1 MQKLTLKLDCSVFYD
16 EDLNKYLTSL
26 KGVNLVKIDKN
37 NFAIY
42 IEYNSNIISLKILK
56 YEILYCLNLLR
67 IPSIIGFDK
76 HSTCM
81 ISKKKIVIKDLCC
94 EYCLK
99 GMMEDLLEIEGITS
113 AYTDFDYTNKKGVNI
128 YITYDENLIT
138 NNSLEE
144 IERKFNNK

>member
-1 MQKLTLKLDCSVFYD
+1 MEKLSLKLDCSVLYD

-26 KGVNLVKIDKN
+26 KGVNLVRIDRN
-37 NFAIY
+37 NFDIY
-42 IEYNSNIISLKILK
+42 IEYDSNVISLKILK

-99 GMMEDLLEIEGITS
+99 GMMEDLLEIEGIIS
-113 AYTDFDYTNKKGVNI
+113 AYTDFDYINKYNVNI
-128 YITYDENLIT
+128 FITYDKNIIT
-138 NNSLEE
+138 SDEIKE
-144 IERKFNNK
+144 IERKVNKN

>member
-1 MQKLTLKLDCSVFYD
+1 MQKLTLKLDCLVLYD

-37 NFAIY
+37 NLDIY

-76 HSTCM
+76 HSTCKV
-81 ISKKKIVIKDLCC
+81 SKKNIVIKDLCC
-94 EYCLK
+94 EYCLECII
-99 GMMEDLLEIEGITS
+99 EDLLEIEGIIS
-113 AYTDFDYTNKKGVNI
+113 AYTDFDYTNKCNVNI
-128 YITYDENLIT
+128 FVTYDSKLI
-138 NNSLEE
+138 NNDILEE
-144 IERKFNNK
+144 IERKFNN

>member
-1 MQKLTLKLDCSVFYD
+1 MEKLSLKLDCSVLYD

-26 KGVNLVKIDKN
+26 KGVNLVRIDRN
-37 NFAIY
+37 NFDIY
-42 IEYNSNIISLKILK
+42 IEYDSNVISLKILK

-99 GMMEDLLEIEGITS
+99 GMMEDLLEIEGIIS
-113 AYTDFDYTNKKGVNI
+113 AYTDFDYTNKYNI
-128 YITYDENLIT
+128 NIFITYDKILIT
-138 NNSLEE
+138 NKKLEE
-144 IERKFNNK
+144 IEKKFNNK

>member
-1 MQKLTLKLDCSVFYD
+1 MQKLTLKLDGSVFD
-16 EDLNKYLTSL
+16 EKDLVEYLTAL
-26 KGVNLVKIDKN
+26 KGINLVKIDN
-37 NFAIY
+37 DNSNIY
-42 IEYNSNIISLKILK
+42 VEYDSNIISLKILK
-56 YEILYCLNLLR
+56 YEILYCLNLLKT
-67 IPSIIGFDK
+67 PSIIGFDK
-76 HSTCM
+76 HSRCM
-81 ISKKKIVIKDLCC
+81 ISKGKIVIKNLCC

>member
-1 MQKLTLKLDCSVFYD
+1 MEKLSLKLDCSVLYD

-26 KGVNLVKIDKN
+26 KGVNLVRIDRN
-37 NFAIY
+37 NFDIY
-42 IEYNSNIISLKILK
+42 IEYDSNVISLKILK

-99 GMMEDLLEIEGITS
+99 GMMEDLLEIEGIIS
-113 AYTDFDYTNKKGVNI
+113 AYTDFDYTNKYNI
-128 YITYDENLIT
+128 NIFITYDKILIT
-138 NNSLEE
+138 NKKLEE
-144 IERKFNNK
+144 IERKFNN

>member
-1 MQKLTLKLDCSVFYD
+1 MEKLSLKLDCSVLYD

-26 KGVNLVKIDKN
+26 KGVNLVRIDRN
-37 NFAIY
+37 NFDIY
-42 IEYNSNIISLKILK
+42 IEYDSNVISLKILK

-99 GMMEDLLEIEGITS
+99 GMMEDLLEIEGIIS
-113 AYTDFDYTNKKGVNI
+113 AYTDFDYTNKYNI
-128 YITYDENLIT
+128 NIFITYDKILIT
-138 NNSLEE
+138 NKKLEE
-144 IERKFNNK
+144 IEKKFNN

>member
-1 MQKLTLKLDCSVFYD
+1 MQKLTLKLDCSVLYD

-37 NFAIY
+37 NFDIY

>member
-1 MQKLTLKLDCSVFYD
+1 MEKLSLKLDCSVLYD

-26 KGVNLVKIDKN
+26 KGVNLVRIDRN
-37 NFAIY
+37 NFDIY
-42 IEYNSNIISLKILK
+42 IEYDSNVISLKILK

-99 GMMEDLLEIEGITS
+99 GMMEDLLEIEGIIS
-113 AYTDFDYTNKKGVNI
+113 AYTDFDYTNKYNI
-128 YITYDENLIT
+128 NIFITYDKILIT
-138 NNSLEE
+138 NKKLEE

>member
-1 MQKLTLKLDCSVFYD
+1 MEKLSLKLDCSVLYD

-26 KGVNLVKIDKN
+26 KGVNLVRIDRN
-37 NFAIY
+37 NFDIY
-42 IEYNSNIISLKILK
+42 IEYDSNVISLKILK

>member
-1 MQKLTLKLDCSVFYD
+1 MQKLTLKLDCSVLYD

-37 NFAIY
+37 NFDIY

-113 AYTDFDYTNKKGVNI
+113 AYTDFDYTNKKDVNI

-138 NNSLEE
+138 NDSLEE
-144 IERKFNNK
+144 IEKKFNN

>member
-1 MQKLTLKLDCSVFYD
+1 MMYMQKLTLKLDCSVLYD
-16 EDLNKYLTSL
+16 ENLNKYLTSL

-37 NFAIY
+37 NFDIY

-81 ISKKKIVIKDLCC
+81 ISKKKIVI
-94 EYCLK
+94 
-99 GMMEDLLEIEGITS
+99 
-113 AYTDFDYTNKKGVNI
+113 
-128 YITYDENLIT
+128 
-138 NNSLEE
+138 
-144 IERKFNNK
+144 

>member
-1 MQKLTLKLDCSVFYD
+1 MEKLSLKLDCSVLYD

-26 KGVNLVKIDKN
+26 KGVNLVRIDRN
-37 NFAIY
+37 NFDIY
-42 IEYNSNIISLKILK
+42 IEYDSNVISLKILK

-94 EYCLK
+94 EYCLN
-99 GMMEDLLEIEGITS
+99 GMMEALLEIEGIIS
-113 AYTDFDYTNKKGVNI
+113 AYTDFDYINKYNVNI
-128 YITYDENLIT
+128 FITYDKNIIT
-138 NNSLEE
+138 SDEIKE
-144 IERKFNNK
+144 IERKVNKN